1 MSAPPSHPEAHRQRT
16 ILIAD
21 YALGTIVPLRYLME
35 QSGYRVLAAASG
47 HKALELIQT
56 HKPDLV
62 LLEAMIA
69 DPDGFE
75 VCQQVRQDPT
85 LRHTPIVFVS
95 AMTREVDVEKAMALG
110 AAAYIKKPF
119 SNSEIMDNVRKLLEL
134 SDGPDQ

>member
-1 MSAPPSHPEAHRQRT
+1 MAAPPSQPEAQHQRT

-35 QSGYRVLAAASG
+35 QCGYRVLIAPNG
-47 HKALELIQT
+47 QKALQLIQS
-56 HKPDLV
+56 HRPDLV

-75 VCQQVRQDPT
+75 VCQRVRQDPD
-85 LRHTPIVFVS
+85 LKHTPIIFVS
-95 AMTREVDVEKAMALG
+95 AMTREIDVDKAMALG

-134 SDGPDQ
+134 SDGPEQ